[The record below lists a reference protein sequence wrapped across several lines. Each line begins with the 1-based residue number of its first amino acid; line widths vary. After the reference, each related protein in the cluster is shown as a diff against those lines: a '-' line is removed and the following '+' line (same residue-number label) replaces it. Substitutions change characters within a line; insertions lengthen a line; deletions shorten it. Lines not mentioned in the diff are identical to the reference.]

1 MTKSEYD
8 LKVGV
13 PCSGID
19 MKSDV
24 PCTRED
30 EAVAFACGAELA
42 GKTAL
47 VFMQNSGLGT
57 CLDALTSLYFPY
69 GFNFKIWIKDRNEPE
84 HHELMGRISK
94 RVYKTVKDI
103 VNHETNRSDL

>member
-1 MTKSEYD
+1 MINI
-8 LKVGV
+8 GV
-13 PCSGID
+13 PCSD
-19 MKSDV
+19 LDLKSEV

-30 EAVAFACGAELA
+30 EAVAFACGMELG
-42 GKTAL
+42 GKQSL

-69 GFNFKIWIKDRNEPE
+69 GFTFKIWIKDRHEPE

-94 RVYKTVKDI
+94 KIYKTVKDI
-103 VNHETNRSDL
+103 VNNETNRGDL